1 MRDVIAQHGLRAKK
15 NLGQNF
21 LLDLNLTRRIAR
33 AGGDLETGTTIEI
46 GPGPGGLTRALLL
59 EGAQQVIAIEADPR
73 AIHALGGL
81 VEAAEGRL
89 TLLHDDALKI
99 DCTTLGTAP
108 RRVVANL
115 PYNIATPLLLTWI
128 EQAHAFESLTVMLQ
142 AEVVDRLAAAP
153 GSKTY
158 GRLSV
163 MAQWRCHV
171 EPLFSVPASAFT
183 PAPKVES
190 CIVQLR
196 PRAEPL
202 APCDPKTLERVTAA
216 AFGQR
221 RKMLRASL
229 KSLGDAQA
237 LCAAAD
243 IDPTARAETLS
254 VEQFCALA
262 RLVQDES

>member
-1 MRDVIAQHGLRAKK
+1 MREVIAKHELRAKK
-15 NLGQNF
+15 SLGQNF

-33 AGGDLETGTTIEI
+33 AGGDLTQGTTIEI

-59 EGAQQVIAIEADPR
+59 EGAAHVIALEADSR
-73 AIHALGGL
+73 AIAALDSL
-81 VEAAEGRL
+81 MVAAEGKL
-89 TLLHDDALKI
+89 DLHQTDALSV

-108 RRVVANL
+108 RRIVANL
-115 PYNIATPLLLTWI
+115 PYNIATPLLLRWI
-128 EQAHAFESLTVMLQ
+128 AQAEAFESVTVMLQ
-142 AEVVDRLAAAP
+142 SEVVDRLAAAP
-153 GSKTY
+153 GSKTF

-171 EPLFSVPASAFT
+171 EPLFTVPASAFT

-190 CIVQLR
+190 RIVQLR
-196 PRAEPL
+196 PRPAPL
-202 APCDPKTLERVTAA
+202 APCDPRTLEQVTAA

-229 KSLGDAQA
+229 KSLGDSQA
-237 LCAAAD
+237 LCAEAG

-262 RLVQDES
+262 RLVDGET